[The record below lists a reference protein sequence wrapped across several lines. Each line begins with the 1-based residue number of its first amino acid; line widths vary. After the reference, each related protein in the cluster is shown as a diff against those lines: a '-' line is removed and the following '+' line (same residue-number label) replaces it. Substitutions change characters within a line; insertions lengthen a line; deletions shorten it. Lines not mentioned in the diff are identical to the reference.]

1 MSVEMTENSHPDSIW
16 TWKSNARSRRASL
29 WIPYFEGVEKLKGS
43 NYRFLFKGGPIEFN
57 LKEVDTILLYGAAG
71 TMPVE
76 FLDALSSQHVTLL
89 VHRRNIPTPLVMLP
103 LATTDQADIL
113 SRQILYREDRRRRLY
128 IARTL
133 IAARVASMR
142 WLAPVP
148 GARLV
153 EVRRSKSLVSLRQVE
168 AETTKAYWSRY
179 YEKLGLADIGR
190 RSPHPVNAALDACS
204 FFLFG
209 VMLRWVVFHRL
220 SPAHGFMHQPTDYQ
234 SLVYDLMEPYR
245 YTFEVAVHDVWLE
258 DQNAETLTTRSLSRI
273 KDVLGEDAYVGNARA
288 AAKRKSLLHA
298 VVLALRAY
306 LLNEMPRLVVPA
318 EGGSRGGRP
327 PKLSFAVPGART
339 TIRKKIVVPADIIG
353 RMDGKGEDAAF

>member
-1 MSVEMTENSHPDSIW
+1 
-16 TWKSNARSRRASL
+16 
-29 WIPYFEGVEKLKGS
+29 
-43 NYRFLFKGGPIEFN
+43 
-57 LKEVDTILLYGAAG
+57 
-71 TMPVE
+71 
-76 FLDALSSQHVTLL
+76 
-89 VHRRNIPTPLVMLP
+89 
-103 LATTDQADIL
+103 
-113 SRQILYREDRRRRLY
+113 
-128 IARTL
+128 
-133 IAARVASMR
+133 MR

-148 GARLV
+148 DVRLA
-153 EVRRSKSLVSLRQVE
+153 EVRRSNSLVSLRQVE
-168 AETTKAYWSRY
+168 AETAKAYWSRY

-190 RSPHPVNAALDACS
+190 RSAHPVNSALDACS

-220 SPAHGFMHQPTDYQ
+220 SPAHGFMHQPTDHQ

-258 DQNAETLTTRSLSRI
+258 GQDAETLTTRSLSRI
-273 KDVLGEDAYVGNARA
+273 KHVLGEDAYVGNARS

-306 LLNEMPRLVVPA
+306 LLNEMPRFVVPA

-353 RMDGKGEDAAF
+353 RTDGRGKDAAF